1 MTIRSDKE
9 ALAAGVRYWS
19 CDAVEELERTQNAA
33 AAAAAKAAAS
43 PAPTLQSITGV
54 VRDARLKVS
63 DADAMLQALQTAQ
76 EEADAA
82 LTEVQPRRRA
92 SKAETKAKAALAH
105 EAVALFRIVASP
117 LFAHILVSICNMS
130 ACLQKMFDVPA
141 N

>member
-1 MTIRSDKE
+1 MTVRSDKE

-33 AAAAAKAAAS
+33 AAAAKAAAT
-43 PAPTLQSITGV
+43 PVPTLQSITVV

-117 LFAHILVSICNMS
+117 PLRTHPCQHLQYE
-130 ACLQKMFDVPA
+130 CLPPKDV
-141 N
+141 